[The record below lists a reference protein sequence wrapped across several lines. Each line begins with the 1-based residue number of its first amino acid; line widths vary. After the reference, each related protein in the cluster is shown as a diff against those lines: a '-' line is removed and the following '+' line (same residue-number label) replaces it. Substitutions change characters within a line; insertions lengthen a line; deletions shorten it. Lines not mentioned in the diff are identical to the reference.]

1 MYATMNSKQHHFN
14 ATSAMSAE
22 AAASV
27 CAIFVL
33 GSAMLAES
41 IFVVLISLIIVLA
54 VLVRFGNTQP

>member
-1 MYATMNSKQHHFN
+1 MYAAMNSKLHFN

-22 AAASV
+22 AAASF
-27 CAIFVL
+27 CALCVL

-41 IFVVLISLIIVLA
+41 IFVVLISIII

>member
-1 MYATMNSKQHHFN
+1 MYATMNSMQHFN

-22 AAASV
+22 AAAFT
-27 CAIFVL
+27 CALCVL

-41 IFVVLISLIIVLA
+41 IFVVLISIII